1 KDAFLERDGEILG
14 EEYIPMHSLEM
25 HFAIEQILE
34 QKPDFIL
41 NTLIGASS
49 YAFFRQFRNACA
61 QLGIDQQQQM
71 PVVSCNLSEA
81 DLQEIGVDAR
91 GGHFSSSVYFAS
103 VSTPENQR
111 FVNAYTARY
120 PNECLPTVEAEA
132 AYIATHFLAAGLER
146 CQADKLH
153 RDVSALKQ
161 AALKTS
167 LTAPQGQVKLD
178 PITFHTYLTPR
189 ID

>member
-1 KDAFLERDGEILG
+1 
-14 EEYIPMHSLEM
+14 
-25 HFAIEQILE
+25 
-34 QKPDFIL
+34 
-41 NTLIGASS
+41 
-49 YAFFRQFRNACA
+49 
-61 QLGIDQQQQM
+61 M

-111 FVNAYTARY
+111 FVKAYTARY

-146 CQADKLH
+146 GESDYLH

-161 AALKTS
+161 AARKTS
-167 LTAPQGQVKLD
+167 LTAAQCQVKLE
-178 PITFHTYLTPR
+178 PTTFHTYPAPR
-189 ID
+189 IGLSSAAGCFDIVVQAEAPVKHDPYLL